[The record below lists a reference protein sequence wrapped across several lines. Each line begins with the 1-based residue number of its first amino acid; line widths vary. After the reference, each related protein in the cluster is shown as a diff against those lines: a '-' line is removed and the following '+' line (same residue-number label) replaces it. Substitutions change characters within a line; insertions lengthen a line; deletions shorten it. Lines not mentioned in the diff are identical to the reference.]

1 MKQRFSLLL
10 IGILMAVSFV
20 KADVTFRVNV
30 PRGTKYCYVVG
41 GLPELSSWA
50 AGAAVSMD
58 KVAGKDQFTVTIP
71 GITTADVAASEGYKY
86 NCGPDWKYVEKTA
99 SGDEVTNRKTVGNPD
114 VVAKWASTY
123 SPVGIVENWTI
134 AGNN

>member
-30 PRGTKYCYVVG
+30 PSGTKYCYVVG

-50 AGAAVSMD
+50 AGAAVAMD
-58 KVAGKDQFTVTIP
+58 KVAG
-71 GITTADVAASEGYKY
+71 
-86 NCGPDWKYVEKTA
+86 
-99 SGDEVTNRKTVGNPD
+99 
-114 VVAKWASTY
+114 
-123 SPVGIVENWTI
+123 
-134 AGNN
+134 